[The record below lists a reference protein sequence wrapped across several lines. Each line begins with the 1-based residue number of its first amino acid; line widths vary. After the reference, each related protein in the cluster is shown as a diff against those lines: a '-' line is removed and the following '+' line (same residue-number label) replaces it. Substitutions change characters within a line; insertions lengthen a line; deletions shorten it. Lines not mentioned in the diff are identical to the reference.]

1 MANTV
6 VTKAKEYL
14 QDFKEHW
21 NVPYKG
27 RYIPNKEVV
36 AYGVGGMGVYLATT
50 LVGATG
56 LSASNLVVGST
67 IGLRPTHLY
76 YMSIIS
82 SIFGIIVTLFR
93 SYIMDN
99 IKSEMGK
106 FRPFLKWMGIPTVIL
121 SIIFVWLPY
130 EYMTYNQKAISVL
143 IIVSLINV
151 VNPFYTDSYNL
162 LIRVMSPDSD
172 ERTDVMSIS
181 QIIFSLCPTI
191 VNFAIPFMAQ
201 LTGGLTDIR
210 TYRYIYPII
219 TILGLFMAKPVYKY
233 TNERIIKPKSK
244 ENEIRFFDAIRAIVK
259 NKYFWIINIAAW
271 AGFLEMSYGSI
282 MSWTFVYANPDKEY
296 MLGVATTI
304 VSNGALWAMIAA
316 PFLIRKFGK
325 RNLLIGC
332 NCLNIVLLSILLFTY
347 HNIFAV
353 IAVFYVNN
361 FVLVLGN
368 IYNPGIDAD
377 MKDYQQY
384 ISGERIDG
392 MFGVVGLIGTFI
404 GYFTGLVMPFLQES
418 CGLKDDYDVLYN
430 AAIRDDLFKTMIIA
444 SVVGATLNVIPF
456 FFYDLTEQKHR
467 AITYVLRIR
476 NMFDDYSA
484 DVLDDDVFIQGMEI
498 IESIR
503 AAENATP
510 QKISKDELKNAK
522 AMPKSTPEDKE
533 LRSKAIKAAKDK
545 MYNQKIS
552 NENIE
557 IAPFVLEEL
566 NKFDTIRF
574 QNQLVWAKY
583 IWDNENAGLDTL
595 LQGVKDILASLPKSE
610 SKEDK
615 QIKADLKRL
624 ISEINRAVRIKNK
637 YYPNGIVEFDS
648 AVLDDAQ
655 NMETNTFAD
664 TIKRKLLVRKAI
676 KERSNYKH
684 VMKPIVDAKK
694 LLIQKDA
701 YDSLDELLDKY
712 HKMISADVTV

>member
-1 MANTV
+1 MANNIV
-6 VTKAKEYL
+6 EKAKEYIT
-14 QDFKEHW
+14 DFKDHW

-36 AYGVGGMGVYLATT
+36 AYGIGGMGVYLATT

-82 SIFGIIVTLFR
+82 SIFGILVTLVR

-130 EYMTYNQKAISVL
+130 EYMTYSQKAISVL

-201 LTGGLTDIR
+201 ITGGLTDIR

-244 ENEIRFFDAIRAIVK
+244 ENEVRFFDAIRAIVK

-404 GYFTGLVMPFLQES
+404 GYFTGLVMPYLQES
-418 CGLKDDYDVLYN
+418 CGLKDDYDVLYQ
-430 AAIRDDLFKTMIIA
+430 ASVRDDIFKTMIIA
-444 SVVGATLNVIPF
+444 SVVGATLNVIPY
-456 FFYDLTEQKHR
+456 FFYDLTEKKHR

-484 DVLDDDVFIQGMEI
+484 DCLDDEVFLQGMEI
-498 IESIR
+498 IENIR
-503 AAENATP
+503 NAENATP
-510 QKISKDELKNAK
+510 KAINKDDLKLAK
-522 AMPKSTPEDKE
+522 AMPKSTPEEKE
-533 LRSKAIKAAKDK
+533 ARKKAIKSAKDDI
-545 MYNQKIS
+545 YNQKIM

-557 IAPFVLEEL
+557 IAPFVLDEL
-566 NKFDTIRF
+566 NKFDTVRY
-574 QNQLVWAKY
+574 QKQLSTAEY
-583 IWDNENAGLDTL
+583 ISANADSPLEVIL
-595 LQGVKDILASLPKSE
+595 EGVKDMLLFCPKDEKVVVS
-610 SKEDK
+610 
-615 QIKADLKRL
+615 DLKKL
-624 ISEINRAVRIKNK
+624 ISELNRSIRIKNK
-637 YYPNGIVEFDS
+637 YYPDGVIEYDEKI
-648 AVLDDAQ
+648 LDDAQ
-655 NMETNTFAD
+655 NMETNSFSD
-664 TIKRKLLVRKAI
+664 TIKRKIAVRKAI
-676 KERSNYKH
+676 KVRSNYKH
-684 VMKPIVDAKK
+684 AIKPIVDAKK
-694 LLIQKDA
+694 LVIQKSA
-701 YDSLDELLDKY
+701 YDSMDELMSRY
-712 HKMISADVTV
+712 HEMINNNISA